1 MPLSSTEIWIHHDYM
16 RENKTQ
22 KIFEDSGIKLY
33 KPLGMK
39 DRREEDQDSNRKRKL
54 VYIVLSLVL
63 FVLASWGYLN
73 S

>member
-1 MPLSSTEIWIHHDYM
+1 M

-22 KIFEDSGIKLY
+22 KIFEEAGIKLY
-33 KPLGMK
+33 KPLGIK
-39 DRREEDQDSNRKRKL
+39 DIREEDQNSNRKRQL

-63 FVLASWGYLN
+63 VLLTSWGYLY

>member
-1 MPLSSTEIWIHHDYM
+1 M

-22 KIFEDSGIKLY
+22 KIFEDAGIKLY
-33 KPLGMK
+33 KPLVIK
-39 DRREEDQDSNRKRKL
+39 ASREEDQNSNWKRQL

-63 FVLASWGYLN
+63 VFLASWGYLY

>member
-1 MPLSSTEIWIHHDYM
+1 M

-22 KIFEDSGIKLY
+22 KIFEDAGIKLY
-33 KPLGMK
+33 KPLVIK

-63 FVLASWGYLN
+63 GFLAGWGYLN

>member
-1 MPLSSTEIWIHHDYM
+1 M

-22 KIFEDSGIKLY
+22 KIFEEAGIKLY
-33 KPLGMK
+33 KPLGIK
-39 DRREEDQDSNRKRKL
+39 DIREEDQNSNRKRQL

-63 FVLASWGYLN
+63 VLLTSWSYLY

>member
-1 MPLSSTEIWIHHDYM
+1 M

-22 KIFEDSGIKLY
+22 KIFEEAGIKLY
-33 KPLGMK
+33 KPLGIK
-39 DRREEDQDSNRKRKL
+39 DSREEDQNSNRKRQL

-63 FVLASWGYLN
+63 VLLTSWGYLH